1 MYIEDLILELSKT
14 YHKITIWDQKVI
26 DSFSDQIY
34 QKNGFT
40 EKQSQLALKFV
51 NRYSGILSTI
61 LKNDVQQYI
70 TDPKF
75 RLTIRKVI
83 IARSLKIVDDPIKG
97 KLIEAKFPYN
107 EDMISQLRKHKDPG
121 DSFVFWDKE
130 KTAWMLTLNENNI
143 LFLSNLEGINDFDF
157 DEEFQDYLSQ
167 ISNIIEHMEKYIP
180 TLELDQ
186 GIPKIVNS
194 YKNMPEITLT
204 DIVPA
209 VFQARNFGVSTWS
222 DEIENHIV
230 TTIGDQQ
237 LIDFLKTPFGQP
249 FNLDLQKNGVFCL
262 EYILK
267 YSGPTLFI
275 IPGGSEFIKTQE
287 IYSILHDFGIPNENM
302 SVLFRLSS
310 ETGQNFNSFVK
321 DHGLNSP
328 ISDNTQLVFVSGKI
342 PKTVIKS
349 GIKFNTIVNVG
360 FENAHYS
367 LKGYV
372 KNHQNL
378 VNVTM
383 NKKDRMTKLVNM

>member
-1 MYIEDLILELSKT
+1 
-14 YHKITIWDQKVI
+14 
-26 DSFSDQIY
+26 
-34 QKNGFT
+34 
-40 EKQSQLALKFV
+40 
-51 NRYSGILSTI
+51 
-61 LKNDVQQYI
+61 
-70 TDPKF
+70 
-75 RLTIRKVI
+75 
-83 IARSLKIVDDPIKG
+83 
-97 KLIEAKFPYN
+97 
-107 EDMISQLRKHKDPG
+107 
-121 DSFVFWDKE
+121 
-130 KTAWMLTLNENNI
+130 
-143 LFLSNLEGINDFDF
+143 
-157 DEEFQDYLSQ
+157 
-167 ISNIIEHMEKYIP
+167 
-180 TLELDQ
+180 
-186 GIPKIVNS
+186 
-194 YKNMPEITLT
+194 
-204 DIVPA
+204 
-209 VFQARNFGVSTWS
+209 
-222 DEIENHIV
+222 
-230 TTIGDQQ
+230 
-237 LIDFLKTPFGQP
+237 LKTPFGQP